1 MKTRKDSTMRAIVYR
16 DYGPPDVLKLEEVEK
31 PTPGDD
37 QVLARIRA
45 AAANPMDY
53 HLMSGA
59 YIMRPMTG
67 LRRPKLTRPGV
78 DFAGDVEA
86 VGRNVTRFKPGDAV
100 IGVARGVF
108 AEYAC
113 APENRCGLKPA
124 NLTFEQAA
132 TIPVAGVTALQG
144 LRDKGRLQSG
154 QKVLINGASGG
165 VGTFAVQIAKSFG
178 AHVTGVCGKANV
190 DLVRSIGADH
200 VIDYTNEDF
209 TQSAERY
216 DLMFDCI
223 GNRSLS
229 ECLSLITP
237 KGGYIAVGMRPGVGW
252 LGPLPHLLNVLVT
265 SWFSSKRVS
274 FFLARI
280 KIEDLNVLKEL
291 IEANKVTPVI
301 DRVYTLSEAP
311 EAIRYLKKGHARGK
325 VVITVQD
332 APQVGRAVLPLSVKA

>member
-1 MKTRKDSTMRAIVYR
+1 MKAIVYR
-16 DYGPPDVLKLEEVEK
+16 DYGSPDVLKLEEVEK

-37 QVLARIRA
+37 QVLVRIRA

-59 YIMRPMTG
+59 YILRPMTG
-67 LRRPKLTRPGV
+67 LARPKPTRPGA
-78 DFAGDVEA
+78 DFAGEVEA

-100 IGVARGVF
+100 VGGVLGVF
-108 AEYAC
+108 AEYVC
-113 APENRCGLKPA
+113 APENRLALKPA

-132 TIPVAGVTALQG
+132 AIPVAGVTALQG
-144 LRDKGRLQSG
+144 LRDNGRLQSG

-178 AHVTGVCGKANV
+178 AHVTGVCSQANV

-209 TQSAERY
+209 TRSAERY

-223 GNRSLS
+223 GNRPLS
-229 ECLSLITP
+229 ACLRVITR
-237 KGGYIAVGMRPGVGW
+237 KGAYVAAGVRPGGRW
-252 LGPLPHLLNVLVT
+252 IGPLPHLLHVLVS
-265 SWFSSKRVS
+265 SWFSSQHVV

-280 KIEDLNVLKEL
+280 KGEDLNVLKEL

-332 APQVGRAVLPLSVKA
+332 APQVDRAVARA